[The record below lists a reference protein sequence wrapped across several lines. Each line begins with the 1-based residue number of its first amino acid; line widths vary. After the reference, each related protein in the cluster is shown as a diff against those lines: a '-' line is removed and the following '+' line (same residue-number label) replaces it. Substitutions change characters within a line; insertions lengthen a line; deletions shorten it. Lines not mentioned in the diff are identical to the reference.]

1 MRRSVGV
8 KTATKRPL
16 KGGEQVVAKKKAYD
30 GEKDLRLDFG
40 EVSKKQRQFL
50 EADTFF
56 VCYGGARGG
65 GKSHVA
71 RLKAVGMALKYPGI
85 RILMVRCHYP

>member
-1 MRRSVGV
+1 M
-8 KTATKRPL
+8 
-16 KGGEQVVAKKKAYD
+16 AKKKAYD
-30 GEKDLRLDFG
+30 GEKELRLDFG
-40 EVSKKQRQFL
+40 EVSDKQRAFL
-50 EADTFF
+50 NATSFF

>member
-1 MRRSVGV
+1 MA
-8 KTATKRPL
+8 KQKR
-16 KGGEQVVAKKKAYD
+16 YD
-30 GEKDLRLDFG
+30 GDKDLKLDFG
-40 EVSKKQRQFL
+40 TATPKQQEFL
-50 EADTFF
+50 NASTFF